1 MRSCPD
7 TDIDQKC
14 LVLDKHA
21 SHVCFTILNR
31 IRFLF
36 LLQVVMV
43 VSSDRQPKPNEKIPH
58 KTFEIPYKAGFNED
72 LMIRPALEENKYKL
86 GWNLLQI
93 QLVMCES
100 LLNSNDTLWELKSF
114 DLIVFGSTGP
124 CGVLVSQLLGIPS
137 VTIVIGPPNQAISTT
152 YHMVPLPLSYVPIR
166 ETGFPSKM
174 TFVQRVVNSGIYSVT
189 RVILDLFFVRSF
201 DALKAKFNI
210 KPERSFEEGLG
221 DTELVI
227 FVADFALEVPQPLLP
242 G

>member
-1 MRSCPD
+1 M
-7 TDIDQKC
+7 
-14 LVLDKHA
+14 
-21 SHVCFTILNR
+21 NR
-31 IRFLF
+31 VRFLF
-36 LLQVVMV
+36 FFLQVVMV

-58 KTFEIPYKAGFNED
+58 KTFEIPYKAGFIED

-100 LLNSNDTLWELKSF
+100 LLNSSDTLREFKSF

-227 FVADFALEVPQPLLP
+227 FVVDFALEVPQPLLP